1 MKIGPKKG
9 QTYQLIGHDGVRFI
23 KLVLLFREQAPIVT
37 KINEVNKF
45 ILDAGIYVSRA
56 DAQSSFLV
64 DRADQLTCIYNDKT
78 SPKLGESTMDIKG
91 LPVRATGAPK
101 FVFLNERGTKQDK
114 IEPTVEIEDEYAD
127 LFQKF
132 DVPDLAA
139 HERTYI
145 NRFQQIGFWRK
156 KFPIVHEQ
164 PDAQGA
170 AASQN

>member
-1 MKIGPKKG
+1 M
-9 QTYQLIGHDGVRFI
+9 IGHDGVRFI
-23 KLVLLFREQAPIVT
+23 KLVLLFREQAPIVS

-45 ILDAGIYVSRA
+45 MLQAGIYVSHV
-56 DAQSSFLV
+56 DGQTSFLI
-64 DRADQLTCIYNDKT
+64 DRTDQINCIYNDKS

-91 LPVRATGAPK
+91 LPVRVTGAPK
-101 FVFLNERGTKQDK
+101 FVFLNDRGSKQDQ

-156 KFPIVHEQ
+156 KFPIVRDE
-164 PDAQGA
+164 PDT
-170 AASQN
+170 